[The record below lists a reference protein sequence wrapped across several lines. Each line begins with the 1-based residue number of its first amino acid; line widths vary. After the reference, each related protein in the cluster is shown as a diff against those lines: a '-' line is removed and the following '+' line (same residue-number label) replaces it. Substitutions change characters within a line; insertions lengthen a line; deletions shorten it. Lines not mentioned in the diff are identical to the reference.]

1 MVLLLENEFPKMVF
15 VAENV
20 LPKIVFVAESLL
32 PKIVFVA
39 ANLLPKMLL
48 FADRPLPSL
57 QSAVTLKLLLL
68 EPSAE
73 KASEGMADEMLW
85 RNQKNW
91 NTHVSAVAQL
101 TTPLLRVSDS
111 PQHLPSCTLR
121 NEAAIR
127 WGRCRGAGQQ
137 RGHQA
142 NAEGQPLAD
151 DRRKRPCHARERIY
165 YWMTKSHK

>member
-1 MVLLLENEFPKMVF
+1 MVF

-20 LPKIVFVAESLL
+20 LPKMVFVAESLL

-57 QSAVTLKLLLL
+57 QSAVILKLLLL
-68 EPSAE
+68 GSTAE
-73 KASEGMADEMLW
+73 KASEGMTDEMLR

-91 NTHVSAVAQL
+91 NTHVSAFAQL

-111 PQHLPSCTLR
+111 PQHLLYPVPCGTRQQSDGGSVG
-121 NEAAIR
+121 EQGDGAVIR
-127 WGRCRGAGQQ
+127 RMPR
-137 RGHQA
+137 
-142 NAEGQPLAD
+142 AD
-151 DRRKRPCHARERIY
+151 LGG
-165 YWMTKSHK
+165 

>member
-1 MVLLLENEFPKMVF
+1 MVF

-57 QSAVTLKLLLL
+57 QSAVMLKLLLL
-68 EPSAE
+68 EPTAE
-73 KASEGMADEMLW
+73 KASEGMAGEMLR

-91 NTHVSAVAQL
+91 NSRVSAVAQL
-101 TTPLLRVSDS
+101 TTPLPRVSDS
-111 PQHLPSCTLR
+111 LQYSPFCSTVR
-121 NEAAIR
+121 NEGVSVGEQGDSAVIR
-127 WGRCRGAGQQ
+127 RMPRASPWRTATPPAVPALQARGDA
-137 RGHQA
+137 
-142 NAEGQPLAD
+142 
-151 DRRKRPCHARERIY
+151 
-165 YWMTKSHK
+165 